1 MELALSV
8 SAGTA
13 PVVLPLRC
21 AEAPPS
27 RLSWGK
33 SEAPATRTS
42 ASACLTRSVATAR
55 SGLPASAS
63 VTSEASSGELKLVH
77 QVGVTPTAS
86 AGADSFQLPATGTS
100 GSRRGL
106 TIAQPERLTANVR
119 AITRGNK
126 IFIVVTPRPALRP
139 GRAPRLGE
147 QEDSRTRGP
156 GETHPRRPAGWARS
170 RSSRRSK
177 KAGSPARGPA
187 RPPRRSGH
195 PGQTRRPP
203 PSGTAA

>member
-33 SEAPATRTS
+33 SEAPATRTW
-42 ASACLTRSVATAR
+42 ASACLTRSVAMAR
-55 SGLPASAS
+55 SGLPASA
-63 VTSEASSGELKLVH
+63 GELKLVH
-77 QVGVTPTAS
+77 QVGVTAAAS

-119 AITRGNK
+119 AITRGNR
-126 IFIVVTPRPALRP
+126 IFIVFTPRPALRP
-139 GRAPRLGE
+139 GRAPPLCE
-147 QEDSRTRGP
+147 QGDSRTRGP
-156 GETHPRRPAGWARS
+156 
-170 RSSRRSK
+170 
-177 KAGSPARGPA
+177 
-187 RPPRRSGH
+187 
-195 PGQTRRPP
+195 
-203 PSGTAA
+203 